1 MWNVIKSFWLRTED
15 KDLHPPV
22 PELLGVALHWIL
34 RFAICDDHQ
43 HFGKTLP
50 GAGRLGES
58 VFQEVVEGIACS
70 NETRLFRHGWFI
82 TS

>member
-1 MWNVIKSFWLRTED
+1 MWNVINPLWQRTED
-15 KDLHPPV
+15 KDLHPPAA
-22 PELLGVALHWIL
+22 ELLGVTLHWIL

-58 VFQEVVEGIACS
+58 VFQEVVEGIAWS
-70 NETRLFRHGWFI
+70 KETVRDEV
-82 TS
+82 